1 MGTTGRVL
9 AVDLGARRVG
19 LALSD
24 EMGLLATPKPPI
36 VLAGDSRAELLDA
49 VEAAV
54 GQYEAAQVL
63 IGWPLKLNGSRGAM
77 AERAEHVATALQRRL
92 ACPVALFDERLS
104 SRQAEARLLDQGMRR
119 ERRRQHIDG
128 AAAAVILEAF
138 LARERR
144 KSNVSR
150 TE

>member
-1 MGTTGRVL
+1 MGTAGRVL

-24 EMGLLATPKPPI
+24 ELGLLATPKPPI
-36 VLAGDSRAELLDA
+36 VLSGPGEAEVVAG

-54 GQYEAAQVL
+54 QQFGAAAVL
-63 IGWPLKLNGSRGAM
+63 VGWPLNLNGSRGPM
-77 AERAEHVATALQRRL
+77 AERAEHFAEVLRTKVS
-92 ACPVALFDERLS
+92 CPVVLFDERLT
-104 SRQAEARLLDQGMRR
+104 SREAEGRLLAQGMSR

-128 AAAAVILEAF
+128 AAAALFLEAY
-138 LARERR
+138 LAQKRM
-144 KSNVSR
+144 KSNESG

>member
-1 MGTTGRVL
+1 MGTAGRVL

-24 EMGLLATPKPPI
+24 ETGLLATPKPPI
-36 VLAGDSRAELLDA
+36 VLSGDSRSEVLDA

-54 GQYEAAQVL
+54 GQYGAAQVL
-63 IGWPLKLNGSRGAM
+63 IGWPLNLNGSRGPM
-77 AERAEHVATALQRRL
+77 AERAEYVATALQGRVG
-92 ACPVALFDERLS
+92 CPVALFDERLS

-119 ERRRQHIDG
+119 GRRRQHIDG

-138 LARERR
+138 LARERS
-144 KSNVSR
+144 KSNASR